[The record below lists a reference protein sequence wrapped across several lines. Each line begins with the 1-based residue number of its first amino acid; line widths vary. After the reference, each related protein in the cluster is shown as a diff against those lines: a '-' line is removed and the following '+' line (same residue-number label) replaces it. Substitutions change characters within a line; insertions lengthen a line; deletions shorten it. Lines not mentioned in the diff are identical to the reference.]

1 MPKGRFLGT
10 GDATDVLRDAI
21 AGRKTAKGRGKKQS
35 AQGSAVWLDGAT
47 YDIVRRLSKERGI
60 TRAALIRSAISAPSY
75 ASTPAMRDAKVLV
88 RIADLLRTGDVEKA
102 REVVREAM
110 RALSKEH
117 AAAVDTD
124 PRAWDGT

>member
-35 AQGSAVWLDGAT
+35 SPGSAVWLDGET
-47 YDIVRRLSKERGI
+47 HDLVRRLCKVRGV
-60 TRAALIRSAISAPSY
+60 TQAALIRSAFVSPSY

-88 RIADLLRTGDVEKA
+88 QVADLLRVGEVEKA

-110 RALSKEH
+110 RVLSKEH